1 MNKDI
6 QRALITKYRK
16 RIYSKVLNAIETYD
30 LIKPH
35 DKIAVCISGGKD
47 STLLAVALE
56 EVRIHG
62 NIPFE
67 LCFISMNPG
76 YNEENKQKIL
86 ENFKY
91 LELDVQIF
99 DAPIFQYVKTLDD
112 NPCYM
117 CARMRRG
124 YLYSEAKRLGCN
136 KIALGHHLNDVIE
149 TTMLGLL
156 YSNEITFMRPKL
168 RSKNFGGMELIR
180 PLYEVKEQDIIA
192 WRDYHNLEFIAC
204 DCPLYKRENDSKRK
218 EVKKIINDMKLYNK
232 EVEDSLFRSI
242 HNLNLSTVVGT
253 RKEDTIKS
261 FNDIY
266 KEEEDARKN

>member
-168 RSKNFGGMELIR
+168 RSKNFEGMELIR

-204 DCPLYKRENDSKRK
+204 ACPLYKRDIDSKRK

-253 RKEDTIKS
+253 RKEDIIKS